1 MSGGLEWTDLA
12 QRQVASSCE
21 HGSELWRMTY
31 VGNPLTRDELS
42 ASQEDYCTLLADEV
56 WSEAVPT

>member
-1 MSGGLEWTDLA
+1 MAG
-12 QRQVASSCE
+12 SCE
-21 HGSELWRMTY
+21 HSNELLYT